1 MGLLTTGEPLEWPII
16 HEYRDIVKRR
26 GIKGFL
32 KIYEQYKDHRRD
44 VLKWGD
50 EIEFNLVRFDHINK
64 RVSLL
69 LKSSKLV
76 SFEIF

>member
-32 KIYEQYKDHRRD
+32 KIYEQYKDHRHD

-64 RVSLL
+64 RVYLL